1 MWCLSAVALMLQANV
16 LVLVKEQHIVLLC
29 LDISLNVPL
38 VVSSRVQLVD
48 TKFTISG
55 QFL

>member
-1 MWCLSAVALMLQANV
+1 VWCLSAVALMLQANV